1 MKTRALVSLAVLVAL
16 FAPRRA
22 DAASCVFNSITP
34 VAFGPYDVFSATP
47 DDAVG
52 SFTFQCSLL
61 QLLDSI
67 TINIS
72 TGSSG
77 SYSSR
82 SMQNGANSL
91 SYNLYMD
98 AARTVVWGN
107 KSSGTSNYTALLAV
121 LPVTLSVYG
130 RIPARQNAKA
140 GNYSDTVVI
149 TLLF

>member
-1 MKTRALVSLAVLVAL
+1 MKAHLLASLALLGAL
-16 FAPRRA
+16 FCARPA
-22 DAASCVFNSITP
+22 GAASCVFNSVTP
-34 VAFGPYDVFSATP
+34 VAFGPYDVFSATA

-61 QLLDSI
+61 QLLDAI

-77 SYSSR
+77 TYSSR
-82 SMQNGANSL
+82 TMLNGANTL
-91 SYNLYMD
+91 NYNLYMD
-98 AARTVVWGN
+98 AARTVVWGD
-107 KSSGTSNYTALLAV
+107 KSSGTSNYTALLAA

-140 GNYSDTVVI
+140 GNFADTVVI

>member
-1 MKTRALVSLAVLVAL
+1 MNARLVAGL
-16 FAPRRA
+16 ALALGLCATRPAR
-22 DAASCVFNSITP
+22 AASCVFNSISP
-34 VAFGPYDVFSATP
+34 VAFGPYDVFSGTAV
-47 DDAVG
+47 DAVG

-61 QLLDSI
+61 QLLDAI

-77 SYSSR
+77 TYSAR
-82 SMQNGANSL
+82 TMLNGANTL

-98 AARTVVWGN
+98 AARTVVWGD

-121 LPVTLSVYG
+121 VPVTLPVYG
-130 RIPARQNAKA
+130 RIPARQNASA
-140 GNYSDTVVI
+140 GNYTDTVVV